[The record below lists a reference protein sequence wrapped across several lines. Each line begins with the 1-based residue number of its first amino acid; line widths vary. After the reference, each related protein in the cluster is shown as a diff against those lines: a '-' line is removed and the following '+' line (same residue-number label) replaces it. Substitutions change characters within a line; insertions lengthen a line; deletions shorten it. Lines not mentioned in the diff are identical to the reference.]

1 MLGAERRVRLGFTE
15 EAEYFNGIGFD
26 FSILLPVAYSCFC
39 GIPAFLPAGSEE
51 LGCPPGWRP
60 T

>member
-1 MLGAERRVRLGFTE
+1 MLGAERRARLGFTE

-26 FSILLPVAYSCFC
+26 FSIVPPVAYSCFC

-51 LGCPPGWRP
+51 LG
-60 T
+60 